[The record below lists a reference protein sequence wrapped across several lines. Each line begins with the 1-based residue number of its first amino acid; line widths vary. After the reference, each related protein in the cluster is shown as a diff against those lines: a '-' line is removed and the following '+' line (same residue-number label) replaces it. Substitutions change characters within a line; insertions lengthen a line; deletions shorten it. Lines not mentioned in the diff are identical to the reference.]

1 MSWST
6 ITNPVLGKRTKKRV
20 AQLQD
25 NFNQPTSSMDSSN
38 MLSSIYRGK
47 FDRFERYR
55 TYDAMDRDS
64 DISRALDLIAE
75 HASEENVD
83 NSYFDINWFHEPT
96 EEESVLVK
104 ENLTQ
109 WSRVNEWDN
118 RLFRTM
124 RNVIKYGDWFFFR
137 NPDTFELYTIHPKFV
152 VGAMVNR
159 ERLEIVGRIIRNF
172 KINVDGLEMGTD
184 NKSMQNGITT
194 NVANNLMLNTKV
206 IPAKHIIHLT
216 LSEGKFAGAVS
227 DDDMTDRMNDRWPF
241 GESWLEQGYKTF
253 KQRELL
259 EDAALIHRV
268 QRAPSRTVW
277 YIDTGKARA
286 DKASWVVNN
295 FKNELNQ
302 KRVPQFIG
310 QNGAGEDSVDSV
322 YNPISQLEDI
332 YIPVSYENRGSKVET
347 LEGTPWDN
355 LPDLDYFTKK
365 TMRSLRVPYAWLLGS
380 QEGGAVFNDGRAGV
394 AYHEEIEFAR
404 FVTRIQRNVIR
415 QFDFEF
421 KVYCNV
427 RDVLINFSD
436 FDMTFVPPTNWESYR
451 QNAVDQD
458 NISTWSSIDGA
469 PWDSKRFAAKR
480 YLGWSEDEITENERM
495 WLEENPQD
503 DGVPDAGDDMG
514 GGMGGGLGGMDMGG
528 GMAPL
533 TDPDMAGGDFGG
545 AMGDMGG
552 GAAGMGGGDMGG
564 GMGES
569 NMNLKQLLETDIT
582 FDDIE
587 PAPEKGVPYDKEVP
601 KDRLMMRQNTISPN
615 PITKLST
622 IRKLRKAHMAR
633 RVERDKRMKT
643 VKIVYTGGGSDD
655 DGMGMGGGL
664 F

>member
-6 ITNPVLGKRTKKRV
+6 VTNPKLGNRVKKRV
-20 AQLQD
+20 TNLQD
-25 NFNQPTSSMDSSN
+25 NANQPSVGYDNYN
-38 MLSSIYRGK
+38 MLNSVYRGK

-75 HASEENVD
+75 HATEENVE
-83 NSYFDINWFHEPT
+83 NRFFDINWFHDPT
-96 EEESVLVK
+96 EEESTLVL

-109 WSRVNEWDN
+109 WSRINEWDN
-118 RLFRTM
+118 RLFRTI

-152 VGAMVNR
+152 VGALVSR
-159 ERLEIVGRIIRNF
+159 ERLEIVGWIIRNF
-172 KINVDGLEMGTD
+172 KINVDGLELGD
-184 NKSMQNGITT
+184 GKKSFQNAT
-194 NVANNLMLNTKV
+194 NVGNGSMLNTKI
-206 IPAKHIIHLT
+206 IPANHIIHLS

-227 DDDMTDRMNDRWPF
+227 DDDLTDRMNDRWPF
-241 GESWLEQGYKTF
+241 GESWLEQAYKTYQ
-253 KQRELL
+253 QRNLL

-310 QNGAGEDSVDSV
+310 QDGQGADSVDSV

-347 LEGTPWDN
+347 LEGTPWDS

-380 QEGGAVFNDGRAGV
+380 GEGGAVFNDGRAGV
-394 AYHEEIEFAR
+394 AYHEEIEFSR
-404 FVTRIQRNVIR
+404 FIVRIQRNIIK

-436 FDMTFVPPTNWESYR
+436 FDMKFIPPTNWEAYR

-458 NISTWSSIDGA
+458 NINTWSSIDGA
-469 PWDSKRFAAKR
+469 PWVSKRFAAKR
-480 YLGWSEDEITENERM
+480 YLGWSEDEIVENEKL
-495 WLEENPQD
+495 WLEENPQN
-503 DGVPDAGDDMG
+503 DGVPDAGDAMGGLGGGFGGGMDMGGGLPPLTDDGMGGDFGGAMGDLGGAGAGMGGGAGGMGGGMGESVMSNKRLLESDLSFDDLEPAKEKGDLPTKDVPNDRLSMRPNRISPQPITKLSTIRKIRKAHMSRRVERAKRMKMITVVYTGGGTDDMG
-514 GGMGGGLGGMDMGG
+514 GGMGGGL
-528 GMAPL
+528 
-533 TDPDMAGGDFGG
+533 F
-545 AMGDMGG
+545 
-552 GAAGMGGGDMGG
+552 
-564 GMGES
+564 
-569 NMNLKQLLETDIT
+569 
-582 FDDIE
+582 
-587 PAPEKGVPYDKEVP
+587 
-601 KDRLMMRQNTISPN
+601 
-615 PITKLST
+615 
-622 IRKLRKAHMAR
+622 
-633 RVERDKRMKT
+633 
-643 VKIVYTGGGSDD
+643 
-655 DGMGMGGGL
+655 
-664 F
+664 